1 LQLLR
6 PGPLPILS
14 DLQLIAER
22 LPVDG
27 GRLLELGCGR
37 ALTTR
42 RIAEELPVRE
52 VIATEVDRVQ
62 HEKNLRITDLPKV
75 SFRLGGAE
83 AIEQP
88 DGSIDAVIM
97 LKSLHH
103 VPRHLLAP
111 GLREIRR
118 VLRPGGIA
126 YFSEPLYVG
135 DFNEIMRL
143 FHDERVV
150 REDAFEALRAAVE
163 EGLFLLEDEVFFDS
177 ISRFQGFAEFEER
190 ILGATHTEFAIDET
204 LYARIR
210 DRFMEHVGPD
220 GVAEF
225 RNSNRADLLRKPSA
239 LT

>member
-1 LQLLR
+1 MQLLKS
-6 PGPLPILS
+6 GPLPILS

-42 RIAEELPVRE
+42 RIAEELPVRK
-52 VIATEVDRVQ
+52 VIATEVDRLQ

-75 SFRLGGAE
+75 SFRLGGVE

-103 VPRHLLAP
+103 VPRHLLAQ
-111 GLREIRR
+111 GLTEIHR

-126 YFSEPLYVG
+126 YFSEPLYGG

-190 ILGATHTEFAIDET
+190 ILGATHTEFAIDEA
-204 LYARIR
+204 LYVRIR

-225 RNSNRADLLRKPSA
+225 RNPNRADLLRKPSA
-239 LT
+239 LA

>member
-1 LQLLR
+1 LQLLK
-6 PGPLPILS
+6 PGRLPIMS

-22 LPVDG
+22 LPVAG

-62 HEKNLRITDLPKV
+62 HEKNLQINDLPKV
-75 SFRLGGAE
+75 TFRLGGVE
-83 AIEQP
+83 AIDAA

-103 VPRHLLAP
+103 VPRHLLRQ
-111 GLREIRR
+111 GLAEIHR

-126 YFSEPLYVG
+126 YISEPLYAG
-135 DFNEIMRL
+135 PFNEIMRL

-150 REDAFEALRAAVE
+150 REAAFEALRDAVD

-177 ISRFQGFAEFEER
+177 ISRFQGFEEFEDR
-190 ILGATHTEFAIDET
+190 ILGATHTEFAIDTE
-204 LYARIR
+204 LYHRIR
-210 DRFMEHVGPD
+210 DRFMQHLGPD

-225 RNSNRADLLRKPSA
+225 RNPNRADLLRKR
-239 LT
+239 